1 MLNAIHDKANR
12 FRQRLTSLDNQPI
25 GKAALLVIIFL
36 DLFILSAIFDGLA
49 DHTRQLPSPDQQI
62 PQLCRDIV
70 IDADWNP
77 SNRLDNLARLVSS
90 YNALRFTPD
99 QRPDHTQQHPIC
111 APIVGAYNAI
121 RDDTGLARDFREMVN
136 LTRETQTLRADM
148 ERMKG
153 AYDTQLLETIA
164 KQPQPATDTAA
175 IRKTMADRTASLN
188 ELVRQQG
195 LLDASLAEDPRVRQL
210 FDTVAK
216 VTDADRTTLRDE
228 LRQLNFWYPAKRLGM
243 EMLFLLPL
251 LAVFYFWNSRSIA
264 GRRPFQTL
272 VSSHLLVVAVIPVF
286 LKVMNLVYDII
297 PRKLLRHLIELL
309 ESLKLVAIWHYLVI
323 AVAIGAALALIYLF
337 QKKLFSREK
346 LMQRRIAKGLCQECG
361 VHLPPDSRHCPACGA
376 AQFRVCSHCNGLTHL
391 HGQYCRA
398 CGQAVV

>member
-1 MLNAIHDKANR
+1 MLHTLLDKTNR
-12 FRQRLTSLDNQPI
+12 FRQRLTGLDNQPI

-36 DLFILSAIFDGLA
+36 DLFILTAIFDGLA

-90 YNALRFTPD
+90 YQAQRFMPD
-99 QRPDHTQQHPIC
+99 ERPDLTQQHPIC
-111 APIVGAYNAI
+111 APIVRAYQAI
-121 RDDTGLARDFREMVN
+121 RDDAGLARDLGDMVN
-136 LTRETQTLRADM
+136 ITRETQTLRADL

-153 AYDTQLLETIA
+153 AYDTRLLETIA
-164 KQPQPATDTAA
+164 GQSQPAADTAA
-175 IRKTMADRTASLN
+175 IRKTMADKTASLN
-188 ELVRQQG
+188 ELVRRQG
-195 LLDASLAEDPRVRQL
+195 LLEASLEQDARVSAL
-210 FDTVAK
+210 FEAVAK
-216 VTDADRTTLRDE
+216 VSDADRTALRDE
-228 LRQLNFWYPAKRLGM
+228 LRRLNFWYPAKRLGM

-264 GRRPFQTL
+264 ASRPFQTL

-323 AVAIGAALALIYLF
+323 AVAILAALALIYLF

-346 LMQRRIAKGLCQECG
+346 LLQRRIAKGLCQECG
-361 VHLPPDSRHCPACGA
+361 VHLPPDSHHCPACGT
-376 AQFRVCSHCNGLTHL
+376 AQYRVCGHCHGLTHV
-391 HGQYCRA
+391 HGRYCRA
-398 CGQAVV
+398 CGQPG